1 MRLAWVIEDNDPNY
15 ELVEFLLQDAGWSLE
30 RARDGAETR
39 ALMMGDAVP
48 DLVLLD
54 MNLPDS
60 SGIELAA
67 LLRVHP
73 RLRRVPIIAVTAH
86 AMRGDRQYFLEAGC
100 DAYVA
105 KPIDRD
111 QLFAAIDA
119 VGSEDRA

>member
-1 MRLAWVIEDNDPNY
+1 VIEDNDPNY